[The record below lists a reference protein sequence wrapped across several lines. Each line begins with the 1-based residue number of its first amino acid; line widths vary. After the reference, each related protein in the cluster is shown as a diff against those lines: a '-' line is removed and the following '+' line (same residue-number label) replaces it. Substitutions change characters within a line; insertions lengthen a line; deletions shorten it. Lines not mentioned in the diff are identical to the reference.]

1 MKGVIMN
8 YLVIVT
14 DEGIIIEKM
23 VFSYRDEALYYLEC
37 RRKQG
42 YFVTIKS
49 IKLLEKEKN
58 NGSNQEVSGNN
69 ERKNI
74 V

>member
-1 MKGVIMN
+1 MN

-14 DEGIIIEKM
+14 DDGIIIEKM

-69 ERKNI
+69 ER
-74 V
+74 

>member
-1 MKGVIMN
+1 MN

-14 DEGIIIEKM
+14 DDGIIIEKM

-42 YFVTIKS
+42 YFVTLKS
-49 IKLLEKEKN
+49 IVISKGEKN

-69 ERKNI
+69 ER
-74 V
+74 

>member
-8 YLVIVT
+8 YLVIVS
-14 DEGIIIEKM
+14 DEGAIIEKM

-49 IKLLEKEKN
+49 IEL
-58 NGSNQEVSGNN
+58 
-69 ERKNI
+69 
-74 V
+74 

>member
-1 MKGVIMN
+1 MN

-14 DEGIIIEKM
+14 DDGIIIEKM

-42 YFVTIKS
+42 YFVTLKS
-49 IKLLEKEKN
+49 VVLLEKEK
-58 NGSNQEVSGNN
+58 
-69 ERKNI
+69 K
-74 V
+74 

>member
-14 DEGIIIEKM
+14 DDGTIIEKM

-42 YFVTIKS
+42 YLVTIKS
-49 IKLLEKEKN
+49 IEL
-58 NGSNQEVSGNN
+58 
-69 ERKNI
+69 
-74 V
+74 

>member
-1 MKGVIMN
+1 MN
-8 YLVIVT
+8 YLVIVS
-14 DEGIIIEKM
+14 DNGNIIEKM

-49 IKLLEKEKN
+49 MEL
-58 NGSNQEVSGNN
+58 
-69 ERKNI
+69 
-74 V
+74 

>member
-1 MKGVIMN
+1 MN

-42 YFVTIKS
+42 YLVTLKS
-49 IKLLEKEKN
+49 IELEKEK
-58 NGSNQEVSGNN
+58 
-69 ERKNI
+69 K
-74 V
+74 

>member
-1 MKGVIMN
+1 MN

-14 DEGIIIEKM
+14 DDGIIIEKM
-23 VFSYRDEALYYLEC
+23 VFPYRDEALYYLEC

-49 IKLLEKEKN
+49 IEL
-58 NGSNQEVSGNN
+58 
-69 ERKNI
+69 
-74 V
+74 

>member
-1 MKGVIMN
+1 MN
-8 YLVIVT
+8 YLIIVS
-14 DEGIIIEKM
+14 DNGIIIEKM

-42 YFVTIKS
+42 YFVTIKTIE
-49 IKLLEKEKN
+49 IKQRRKN

-69 ERKNI
+69 GR
-74 V
+74 